1 MYATYSLSEDA
12 SISVRYD
19 NGTVDPVGAGEDTAE
34 NLAVTLD
41 YSIWEN
47 VLTRF
52 EMGWESGV
60 GAIGTANLSP
70 FRNVYDGNPAGNS
83 SYFALN
89 AFYSF

>member
-1 MYATYSLSEDA
+1 MSEDA
-12 SISVRYD
+12 SISARYD
-19 NGTVDPVGAGEDTAE
+19 NGTVQFLSFEDSFD
-34 NLAVTLD
+34 NLALTLD

-52 EMGWESGV
+52 EMGWESGI
-60 GAIGTANLSP
+60 GALG
-70 FRNVYDGNPAGNS
+70 RNAVTSGARPSTNADGGVYDGHGNS